1 MPQDGVQISGDLAI
15 SLKSLE
21 TEFPRY
27 ARAALFA
34 GAASLKNDIKQTFQS
49 RLPAATRKNPKYN
62 DTLLDAV
69 RNTTTLGDEITV
81 HVLGTRNPGSG
92 TYRARFFENGTDE
105 RFQLSRKG
113 KKLKKKKS
121 IGRIEPLHFFSD
133 SVSTGGTA
141 AIQKMEQIMNRFFD
155 KYGK

>member
-1 MPQDGVQISGDLAI
+1 MNDVQISGDLAI

-34 GAASLKNDIKQTFQS
+34 GAASLKNDIKQTFQT

-62 DTLLDAV
+62 DVLTDAV

-81 HVLGTRNPGSG
+81 HILGANRPGG
-92 TYRARFFENGTDE
+92 GAYRARFFENGTDE
-105 RFQLSRKG
+105 RFQLSRNG

-133 SVSTGGTA
+133 SVSSGGPK
-141 AIQKMEQIMNRFFD
+141 AIQKMEQIMDRFFD